1 MDLDVPR
8 PLPVPVAAGS
18 VSSAGSAEGAA
29 GLPDQARL
37 VRLLS
42 APGTTLPLPALTE
55 LTAGVASLAR
65 GAKRKVLLP
74 VAAEPVELAL
84 LRRGPSVSVSAYE
97 IGAAPEVLQQDHEV
111 ALEALLAAAAAACA
125 EHAEAAPDAAT
136 RSIRT
141 RIAERAGELAP
152 TPDPWAPPPPTVKRG
167 GAQAPGRGP
176 LAFGFEARI
185 PAAEPNTPA
194 RGATRSGAAR
204 ADVHALLFDGEL
216 WAFVRGRRLLLGQGP
231 IFLPVQRM
239 VVALRALLDAWV
251 SGRGTTLRLRA
262 GHFIV
267 GLRYEPRGETGGAV
281 ELRLGSRAG
290 ELRAAALE
298 VTDVARPVLAVADAL
313 LRALVSADRTQRG
326 NLRVTALRDEVRALR
341 RVLADHARQRGF
353 VNADPEAL
361 RASAPPAAPAPNDAP
376 PVAAS
381 ARWEERWR
389 VDLEGLDASAVWFC
403 GDRLVVATP
412 QHTVALG
419 RSDGDVLWAR
429 AGGGVR
435 AMVGAALLRQGPDGE
450 LEVCDVRDGEP
461 RASALLGSG
470 GPLLALGG
478 ELGGKD
484 APPMALLSD
493 DPGRLVA
500 VDLRTG
506 EPRWRFA
513 ARRGRALRACRAGRV
528 LLVAEAGALHALDV
542 ATGEAVWRY
551 PFRGEVAAAPVIAGE
566 VAVVLTRGARPALHA
581 VDLYSGEPLWRA
593 LTLAPPQ
600 GHPVGTPEALVV
612 PVAGDRLV
620 AYAPDGGEE
629 LWDSPD
635 PGLAAGAATLVVDAL
650 LVTNAPGGCV
660 AATQLTDGATRWS
673 HVLGDPVGDD
683 VPRRLEPVL
692 RAGGLFV
699 PGGGLHVL
707 RPDDGERLAEVPVDL
722 VPDRVRVDERG
733 WVYVA
738 EESGSL
744 AAFAPAPTLRL
755 VR

>member
-8 PLPVPVAAGS
+8 PLPVPASTGPDLCEGSREPGAGTP
-18 VSSAGSAEGAA
+18 GR
-29 GLPDQARL
+29 ARL
-37 VRLLS
+37 ERLLS

-55 LTAGVASLAR
+55 LTAAVCSLAR
-65 GAKRKVLLP
+65 GAKRKVRLP
-74 VAAEPVELAL
+74 VSAEPVELAL
-84 LRRGPSVSVSAYE
+84 VRAGDAVRVSAYE
-97 IGAAPEVLQQDHEV
+97 IGAAPEVIQRDHEV
-111 ALEALLAAAAAACA
+111 AMGALLAASAEACR
-125 EHAEAAPDAAT
+125 EHADAAT
-136 RSIRT
+136 DAATGAIRA
-141 RIAERAGELAP
+141 RIADRATDLEV
-152 TPDPWAPPPPTVKRG
+152 TPDLICAPEPVVCHG
-167 GAQAPGRGP
+167 GTRAPGRAA

-185 PAAEPNTPA
+185 PASPA
-194 RGATRSGAAR
+194 GSPSGGTAR
-204 ADVHALLFDGEL
+204 ADVHALLFEGEL

-231 IFLPVQRM
+231 IFLPAQRM

-251 SGRGTTLRLRA
+251 TGRSTTLRLRA
-262 GHFIV
+262 GHFVV
-267 GLRYEPRGETGGAV
+267 GIRYEPRGETGGTV
-281 ELRLGSRAG
+281 DLRLGSQSG
-290 ELRAAALE
+290 ELRAASLE
-298 VTDVARPVLAVADAL
+298 VAEVARPVLGLAEAL
-313 LRALVSADRTQRG
+313 LRALVGADRTQRA
-326 NLRVTALRDEVRALR
+326 NLRVTSLRDEVRALR
-341 RVLADHARQRGF
+341 RLLADHARQRGF

-361 RASAPPAAPAPNDAP
+361 RASAPPAPPVETDP

-389 VDLEGLDASAVWFC
+389 VDLEGLDASAVWYC

-419 RSDGDVLWAR
+419 RSDGEVLWAR

-435 AMVGAALLRQGPDGE
+435 AMVGAALLRQGTDGE

-461 RASALLGSG
+461 RATAFLGGG
-470 GPLLALGG
+470 GPLMALGG
-478 ELGGKD
+478 ELGGGD

-493 DPGRLVA
+493 DPARLVA

-551 PFRGEVAAAPVIAGE
+551 AFRGEVAARPVIAGE
-566 VAVVLTRGARPALHA
+566 VAVVLTHGARPALHA

-593 LTLAPPQ
+593 LMLAPPQ
-600 GHPVGTPEALVV
+600 GCPVGTAEALVV
-612 PVAGDRLV
+612 PVAGDALV
-620 AYAPDGGEE
+620 AYAPEGGEE
-629 LWDSPD
+629 LWEAPD
-635 PGLAAGAATLVVDAL
+635 PGLAAGAAALVVDGL

-660 AATQLTDGATRWS
+660 AATQLTGGEARWS
-673 HVLGDPVGDD
+673 HVLGDPLGDD

-707 RPDDGERLAEVPVDL
+707 RPDDGQRLAEVPVDL